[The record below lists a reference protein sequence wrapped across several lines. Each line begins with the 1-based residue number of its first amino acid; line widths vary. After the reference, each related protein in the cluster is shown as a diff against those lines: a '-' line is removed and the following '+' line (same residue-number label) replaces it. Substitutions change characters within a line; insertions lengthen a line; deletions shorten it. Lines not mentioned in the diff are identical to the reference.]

1 MDKEMNKMKA
11 EVAKTKESELALA
24 RDSEAPQPLSRL
36 RSIKFEQEDGQHSD
50 NKRLISVCTDQ
61 IRKLVNHLDRSFFLS
76 RLFHLQVHA
85 HFDSE
90 ADFVLTVRI
99 LPHARRRCI
108 LLDGKS
114 STTLKIFLGEGLGY
128 GHALSEHILLDAGL
142 ISSTK
147 VPKDRMWDDVTV
159 QPLVQ
164 AIVRFEDWMQDL
176 ISSELVPKGY
186 ILIHNK
192 NLGKDSSI
200 SQLGSVSQ
208 SRDYTKFET
217 FDAALDEFYGK
228 IESQRSEQQQ
238 KAKENSASQ
247 KLNKIR
253 QDQMAKLIEY
263 NLEDVDSAILAV
275 RVALAKGMN

>member
-1 MDKEMNKMKA
+1 MRLGFGLWNAYVVTILPERA
-11 EVAKTKESELALA
+11 
-24 RDSEAPQPLSRL
+24 SEAPQPLSRL
-36 RSIKFEQEDGQHSD
+36 RSIKFEQEDGQHGD

-90 ADFVLTVRI
+90 ADFVLTVRV

-114 STTLKIFLGEGLGY
+114 STTLKIVLGEGLGY

-208 SRDYTKFET
+208 V
-217 FDAALDEFYGK
+217 FYFCTV
-228 IESQRSEQQQ
+228 
-238 KAKENSASQ
+238 
-247 KLNKIR
+247 LVV
-253 QDQMAKLIEY
+253 L
-263 NLEDVDSAILAV
+263 
-275 RVALAKGMN
+275 